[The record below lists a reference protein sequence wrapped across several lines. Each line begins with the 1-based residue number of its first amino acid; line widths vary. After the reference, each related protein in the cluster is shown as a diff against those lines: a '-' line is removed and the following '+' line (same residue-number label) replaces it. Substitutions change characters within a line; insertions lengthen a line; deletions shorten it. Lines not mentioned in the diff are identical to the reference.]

1 MLIDQ
6 NENDVK
12 DKIVD
17 LKKSFLLAL
26 KDFKKNYVNY
36 KLNTDVD
43 EYKNIFLTSKSQL
56 QEINTQL
63 YDLTEQIKNKIIINH
78 NKNQDERQS
87 LIDSKELYD
96 DTLDKLENVKDKN
109 RASNLLIDDY
119 KEMYNKQFYK
129 NFEIILGIIILSFI
143 TYKMKNI

>member
-1 MLIDQ
+1 MLINQ